1 MQYREARAQILEK
14 TGRLPDY
21 VLACVGGGSN
31 AIGMFHPFVKVI
43 YNLNNNTTAS
53 TAITATSTAA
63 ASILTQLAITSY

>member
-1 MQYREARAQILEK
+1 MYYLLCYREAREQILEK

-43 YNLNNNTTAS
+43 YSNLHNKD
-53 TAITATSTAA
+53 
-63 ASILTQLAITSY
+63 SYLGIHNYKCHC